1 MTGECYQSARRK
13 LNTAMSYMF
22 DPTPPGPVQQ
32 VPVKRW
38 RNKRGTLTTGAGILA
53 ILASKL
59 KYLFVLLKFGK
70 VGGTLITMLVSVVA
84 YAVIFGWPYAVG
96 FVALLFCHEMGH
108 VLVARWQGVNVSAP
122 MFVPFMGAFISMRG
136 MPGDSLGEA
145 AIAAG
150 GPVVGSIAALGCL
163 GLYGV
168 THQPLLLALAY
179 VGFFLNLFNL
189 IPMSPLDGG
198 RILGAASR
206 WAYVAGLP
214 ILAVVAIWHFNPFL
228 LVILALGVLDAFNR
242 FRGGAV
248 NAMYYTSVSP
258 AARWAVAGGYI
269 LLAGLLAIGMSDTN
283 NAMHMLRSGG
293 LVG

>member
-1 MTGECYQSARRK
+1 MA
-13 LNTAMSYMF
+13 YMF
-22 DPTPPGPVQQ
+22 DPQPPIAPPPGPVRQ
-32 VPVKRW
+32 VPAPRW

-53 ILASKL
+53 VLASKL
-59 KYLFVLLKFGK
+59 KFMLVLLKFGK
-70 VGGTLITMLVSVVA
+70 VGGTFLTMLVSVGA
-84 YAVIFGWPYAVG
+84 YALIFGWGYAIG

-122 MFVPFMGAFISMRG
+122 MFVPFLGAFISMRG
-136 MPGDSLGEA
+136 LPDDSLGEA

-150 GPVVGSIAALGCL
+150 GPVLGSVAALGSL
-163 GLYGV
+163 ALYGV

-179 VGFFLNLFNL
+179 FGFFLNLFNL

-214 ILAVVAIWHFNPFL
+214 ILAVIAIWHFNPFL
-228 LVILALGVLDAFNR
+228 LFILVLGAMDAFQR

-248 NAMYYTSVSP
+248 NALYYSSISP
-258 AARWAVAGGYI
+258 AARWAVAGGYV
-269 LLAGLLAIGMSDTN
+269 LLASLLAIAMSDTH
-283 NAMHMLRSGG
+283 NALQVLRSGG

>member
-1 MTGECYQSARRK
+1 
-13 LNTAMSYMF
+13 MSYMF
-22 DPTPPGPVQQ
+22 DPPPPVQVQ
-32 VPVKRW
+32 QAPARRW

-70 VGGTLITMLVSVVA
+70 VGGTLITMLVSVGA
-84 YAVIFGWPYAVG
+84 YALLFGWPYAVG

-108 VLVARWQGVNVSAP
+108 VMVARWQGVNVSAP
-122 MFVPFMGAFISMRG
+122 MFVPFLGAFIAMRG
-136 MPGDSLGEA
+136 MPEDSLGEA

-214 ILAVVAIWHFNPFL
+214 ILAVIAIWHFNPFL
-228 LVILALGVLDAFNR
+228 LVILALGVLDAFQR

-248 NAMYYTSVSP
+248 NAMYYTAVSP
-258 AARWAVAGGYI
+258 AARWAVAGGYV
-269 LLAGLLAIGMSDTN
+269 LLAGLLAIAMSDTN
-283 NAMHMLRSGG
+283 HAMQVLRSGG

>member
-1 MTGECYQSARRK
+1 
-13 LNTAMSYMF
+13 MSYMF
-22 DPTPPGPVQQ
+22 DPNPPTQVQQ
-32 VPVKRW
+32 VPVRRW
-38 RNKRGTLTTGAGILA
+38 RSKKGAVTTGAGILA
-53 ILASKL
+53 LLASKL
-59 KYLFVLLKFGK
+59 QYLFILLKFGK
-70 VGGTLITMLVSVVA
+70 IGGTFITMLVSVFAYGLFFGWA
-84 YAVIFGWPYAVG
+84 YAIG

-136 MPGDSLGEA
+136 LPDDSLGEA

-150 GPVVGSIAALGCL
+150 GPVLGSIAALACVALFGI
-163 GLYGV
+163 

-214 ILAVVAIWHFNPFL
+214 ILAIVAIWHFNPFL
-228 LVILALGVLDAFNR
+228 LFILVLGAMDAFQR
-242 FRGGAV
+242 FRGGAS
-248 NAMYYTSVSP
+248 NSAYYSAISP
-258 AARWAVAGGYI
+258 AARWAVAGGYV
-269 LLAGLLAIGMSDTN
+269 LLAALLAIGMSETH
-283 NAMHMLRSGG
+283 NAMQLLRAGG
-293 LVG
+293 ALG

>member
-1 MTGECYQSARRK
+1 MA
-13 LNTAMSYMF
+13 YMF
-22 DPTPPGPVQQ
+22 DPAPQQPVRQA
-32 VPVKRW
+32 PTRRW

-59 KYLFVLLKFGK
+59 KFLFILLQFGKFG
-70 VGGTLITMLVSVVA
+70 GTFITMLVSVVA
-84 YAVIFGWPYAVG
+84 YGLLFGWPYAVG

-108 VLVARWQGVNVSAP
+108 VLVARWQGVKVSAP

-136 MPGDSLGEA
+136 LPEDSLGEA

-150 GPVVGSIAALGCL
+150 GPVLGSIAALGCAA
-163 GLYGV
+163 LYGA

-198 RILGAASR
+198 RILGAATR

-214 ILAVVAIWHFNPFL
+214 ILAVIAIWRFNPFL
-228 LVILALGVLDAFNR
+228 LFILVLGAMDAFQR

-248 NAMYYTSVSP
+248 TSMYYSAISP
-258 AARWAVAGGYI
+258 AARWAVAGGYV
-269 LLAGLLAIGMSDTN
+269 LLAGLLAIGMSDTH
-283 NAMHMLRSGG
+283 NALQVLRAGG
-293 LVG
+293 IAG

>member
-1 MTGECYQSARRK
+1 MA
-13 LNTAMSYMF
+13 YMF
-22 DPTPPGPVQQ
+22 DPNPPRQVQQ
-32 VPVKRW
+32 VPVRRW
-38 RNKRGTLTTGAGILA
+38 RNKKGAVTTGAGILA

-59 KYLFVLLKFGK
+59 QYLFVLLKFGK
-70 VGGTLITMLVSVVA
+70 IGGTFITMLVSVVA
-84 YAVIFGWPYAVG
+84 YGLFFGWAYAIG

-136 MPGDSLGEA
+136 LPDDSLGEA

-150 GPVVGSIAALGCL
+150 GPVLGSIAALACVA
-163 GLYGV
+163 LYSV
-168 THQPLLLALAY
+168 TQQPLLLALAY

-228 LVILALGVLDAFNR
+228 LFILILGAMDAFQR
-242 FRGGAV
+242 FRGGAS
-248 NAMYYTSVSP
+248 NARYYSSISP
-258 AARWAVAGGYI
+258 AARWAVAGGYV
-269 LLAGLLAIGMSDTN
+269 LLAALLAIAMTETH
-283 NAMHMLRSGG
+283 NALQLLRAGG
-293 LVG
+293 VLG

>member
-1 MTGECYQSARRK
+1 
-13 LNTAMSYMF
+13 MSYMF
-22 DPTPPGPVQQ
+22 DPTPPVQVQRAPVR
-32 VPVKRW
+32 RW

-70 VGGTLITMLVSVVA
+70 VGGTLITMLVSVGA
-84 YAVIFGWPYAVG
+84 YALLFGWPYAVG

-108 VLVARWQGVNVSAP
+108 VIVARWQGVNVSAP
-122 MFVPFMGAFISMRG
+122 MFVPFLGAFIAMRG
-136 MPGDSLGEA
+136 MPEDSLGEA

-214 ILAVVAIWHFNPFL
+214 ILAVIAIWHFNPFL
-228 LVILALGVLDAFNR
+228 LVILALGVLDAFQR

-258 AARWAVAGGYI
+258 AARWAVAGGYV
-269 LLAGLLAIGMSDTN
+269 LLAGLLAIAMSDTN
-283 NAMHMLRSGG
+283 HAMQVLRSGG

>member
-1 MTGECYQSARRK
+1 
-13 LNTAMSYMF
+13 MSYMF

-38 RNKRGTLTTGAGILA
+38 RNRRGALTTGAGILA

-59 KYLFVLLKFGK
+59 KYLFILLKFGK
-70 VGGTLITMLVSVVA
+70 VGGTLITMLVSVA
-84 YAVIFGWPYAVG
+84 LYAVVFGWPYAVG

-122 MFVPFMGAFISMRG
+122 MFIPFMGAFIAMRG
-136 MPGDSLGEA
+136 MPEDSLGEA

-150 GPVVGSIAALGCL
+150 GPVVGSLAAVGCL
-163 GLYGV
+163 GLYGM

-214 ILAVVAIWHFNPFL
+214 ILAVIAIWHFNPFL
-228 LVILALGVLDAFNR
+228 LLILALGVLDAFNR

-248 NAMYYTSVSP
+248 KAMYYTSISP
-258 AARWAVAGGYI
+258 AARWAVAGGYV
-269 LLAGLLAIGMSDTN
+269 LLAGVLAIAMSETHT
-283 NAMHMLRSGG
+283 ALQLLRSGG

>member
-1 MTGECYQSARRK
+1 
-13 LNTAMSYMF
+13 MF
-22 DPTPPGPVQQ
+22 DPMSSRPAQQ
-32 VPVKRW
+32 APTKRW
-38 RNKRGTLTTGAGILA
+38 RNRRGTLTTGAGLLA

-59 KYLFVLLKFGK
+59 QYLLIFLKFGK
-70 VGGTLITMLVSVVA
+70 FGGMFITMLVSVAA
-84 YAVIFGWPYAVG
+84 YALVFGWVYAVG

-108 VLVARWQGVNVSAP
+108 LLVARWQGVRVSAP

-136 MPGDSLGEA
+136 RPDGSLGEA

-150 GPVVGSIAALGCL
+150 GPVLGSLAALACV
-163 GLYGV
+163 GLYGL

-206 WAYVAGLP
+206 WAYVVGLP
-214 ILAVVAIWHFNPFL
+214 ILAVIAIWRFNPFL
-228 LVILALGVLDAFNR
+228 LFILLLGVMDAFQR
-242 FRGGAV
+242 FRGGAMQ
-248 NAMYYTSVSP
+248 APYYSVSP
-258 AARWAVAGGYI
+258 AARWAVAGGYV
-269 LLAGLLAIGMSDTN
+269 LLAALLAIGMTETN
-283 NAMHMLRSGG
+283 TALQALRGGG